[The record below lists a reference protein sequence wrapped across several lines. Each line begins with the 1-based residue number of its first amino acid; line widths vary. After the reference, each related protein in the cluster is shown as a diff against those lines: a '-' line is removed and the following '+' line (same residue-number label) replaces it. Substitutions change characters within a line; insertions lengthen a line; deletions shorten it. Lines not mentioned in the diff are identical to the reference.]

1 MRFQRNSCSKCFFPI
16 GMKGKITG
24 KSCRPNY
31 MHKHETLPSC
41 RTPSFYSGK
50 RDQTDQPN
58 GGSIAQHRFYTACY
72 IENCK
77 DFFPADSLA
86 NSEPI
91 CNQLYPLRFFTN
103 LLNIQNILLGT
114 VPKIFV
120 PSSKSWCQ
128 WVSHHLPNSSNGE
141 ESNSLKQL
149 TLIFLCMHLNK
160 T

>member
-1 MRFQRNSCSKCFFPI
+1 MKELGHVWLQNNYWTLNAIVIRILLLFLIWFRKGCLYTTFWSFMRFQRNSCSKCFFPI

-91 CNQLYPLRFFTN
+91 CN
-103 LLNIQNILLGT
+103 
-114 VPKIFV
+114 
-120 PSSKSWCQ
+120 
-128 WVSHHLPNSSNGE
+128 
-141 ESNSLKQL
+141 
-149 TLIFLCMHLNK
+149 
-160 T
+160 